1 MHKLIEVMEKQ
12 LEIEKKS
19 AEEKLTANNLD
30 TIFKLTSVINNLKCM
45 ESGSYVSKETVSE
58 VTEGLIKKYSNGR
71 YDHNIDA
78 LYDVYLAAKQDYKKT
93 GDQGH
98 KDKLMEAVGR
108 LMVEIYDLLS
118 AMIMDSDFQEEK
130 REIMNRIRMLADA

>member
-58 VTEGLIKKYSNGR
+58 VAEGLIKKYSNGR

-78 LYDVYLAAKQDYKKT
+78 LYDVYLTSKQAYKQT

>member
-30 TIFKLTSVINNLKCM
+30 TIFKLASTINNLKCM
-45 ESGSYVSKETVSE
+45 ESGSYVSRETVSE
-58 VTEGLIKKYSNGR
+58 VAEGLIKKYSNGR

-78 LYDVYLAAKQDYKKT
+78 LYDVYLTSKQAYKQT

-130 REIMNRIRMLADA
+130 REIVNRIRMLADA

>member
-30 TIFKLTSVINNLKCM
+30 TIFKLASTINNLKCM
-45 ESGSYVSKETVSE
+45 ESGSYVSRETVSE
-58 VTEGLIKKYSNGR
+58 VAEGLIKKYSNGR

-78 LYDVYLAAKQDYKKT
+78 LYDVYLTSKQAYKQT

>member
-30 TIFKLTSVINNLKCM
+30 TIFKLASTINNLKCM
-45 ESGSYVSKETVSE
+45 ESGSYVSRETVSE
-58 VTEGLIKKYSNGR
+58 VAEGLVKKYSNGR

-78 LYDVYLAAKQDYKKT
+78 LYDVYLTSKQAYKQT

>member
-12 LEIEKKS
+12 LEIEKKN

-58 VTEGLIKKYSNGR
+58 VAEGLIKKYSNGR

-78 LYDVYLAAKQDYKKT
+78 LYDVYLTSKQAYKQT

>member
-30 TIFKLTSVINNLKCM
+30 TIFKLTNVINNLKCM
-45 ESGSYVSKETVSE
+45 ESGSYVSRETVSE
-58 VTEGLIKKYSNGR
+58 VAEGLIKKYSNGR

-78 LYDVYLAAKQDYKKT
+78 LYDVYLTSKQAYKQT

>member
-1 MHKLIEVMEKQ
+1 MHKLIEIMEKQ

-30 TIFKLTSVINNLKCM
+30 TIFKLASTINNLKCM
-45 ESGSYVSKETVSE
+45 ESGSYVSRETVSE
-58 VTEGLIKKYSNGR
+58 VAEGLIKKYSNGR

-78 LYDVYLAAKQDYKKT
+78 LYDVYLTSKQAYKQT

>member
-45 ESGSYVSKETVSE
+45 ESGSYVSRETVSE
-58 VTEGLIKKYSNGR
+58 VAEGLIKKYSNGR

-78 LYDVYLAAKQDYKKT
+78 LYDVYLTSKQAYKQT

>member
-30 TIFKLTSVINNLKCM
+30 TIFKLASTINNLKCM
-45 ESGSYVSKETVSE
+45 ESGSYVSRETVSE
-58 VTEGLIKKYSNGR
+58 VAEGLIKKYSNGR
-71 YDHNIDA
+71 YDHNVDA
-78 LYDVYLAAKQDYKKT
+78 LYDVYLTSKQAYKQT

>member
-58 VTEGLIKKYSNGR
+58 VAEGLIKKYSNGR

-78 LYDVYLAAKQDYKKT
+78 LYDVYLTAKQDYKKT

-108 LMVEIYDLLS
+108 LMVEMYDLLS

>member
-58 VTEGLIKKYSNGR
+58 VAEGLIKKYSNGR

-78 LYDVYLAAKQDYKKT
+78 LYDVYLSAKQDYKKT

>member
-45 ESGSYVSKETVSE
+45 ESGSYVRKETVSE
-58 VTEGLIKKYSNGR
+58 VAEGLIKKYSNGR

-78 LYDVYLAAKQDYKKT
+78 LYDVYLTSKQAYKQT

-118 AMIMDSDFQEEK
+118 AMIMDSDFHEEK

>member
-30 TIFKLTSVINNLKCM
+30 TIFKLASTINNLKCM
-45 ESGSYVSKETVSE
+45 ESGSYVSRKTVSE
-58 VTEGLIKKYSNGR
+58 VAEGLIKKYSNGR

-78 LYDVYLAAKQDYKKT
+78 LYDVYLTSKQAYKQT

>member
-19 AEEKLTANNLD
+19 AEEKLTANKLD
-30 TIFKLTSVINNLKCM
+30 TIFKLASTINNLKCM
-45 ESGSYVSKETVSE
+45 ESGSYVSRETVSE
-58 VTEGLIKKYSNGR
+58 VAEGLIKKYSNGR

-78 LYDVYLAAKQDYKKT
+78 LYDVYLTSKQEYKQT

>member
-58 VTEGLIKKYSNGR
+58 VAEGLIKKYSNGR

-108 LMVEIYDLLS
+108 LMVEMYDLLS

-130 REIMNRIRMLADA
+130 REIMNRIRMLTDA

>member
-1 MHKLIEVMEKQ
+1 MEKQ

-30 TIFKLTSVINNLKCM
+30 TIFKLASTINNLKCM
-45 ESGSYVSKETVSE
+45 ESGPYVSRETVSE
-58 VTEGLIKKYSNGR
+58 VAEGLIKKYSNGR

-78 LYDVYLAAKQDYKKT
+78 LYDVYLTSKQAYKQT

>member
-30 TIFKLTSVINNLKCM
+30 TIFKLASTINNLKCM
-45 ESGSYVSKETVSE
+45 ESGSYVSRETVSE
-58 VTEGLIKKYSNGR
+58 VAEGLIKKYSNGR

-78 LYDVYLAAKQDYKKT
+78 LYDVYLTSKQEYKQT

>member
-12 LEIEKKS
+12 LEIEKKN

-58 VTEGLIKKYSNGR
+58 VAEGLIKKYSNGR

-108 LMVEIYDLLS
+108 LMVEMYDLLS